1 MEFWDVIHA
10 RRSVRQF
17 RQDKPVKE
25 AQVEK
30 LLEAAIRAPSAGN
43 RQPWHFYVVWS
54 QDVKDGLAAAAFDQT
69 FVAEAPVVIVV
80 CADAARS
87 AARYGSR
94 GRDLY
99 CIQDTAIAATHIMLA
114 AVDMGLGVCWVGAF
128 DEEQAAAVLRL
139 PAMLRPVAIL
149 PIGYP
154 AKEGG
159 ARTPRRSMQEVVTV
173 VK

>member
-1 MEFWDVIHA
+1 MEFWDVIQA

-17 RQDKPVKE
+17 RQDKPLKE

-99 CIQDTAIAATHIMLA
+99 CIQDTAIATTHILLA
-114 AVDMGLGVCWVGAF
+114 AVDMGLGACWVGAF

-139 PAMLRPVAIL
+139 PAVHRPVAIV
-149 PIGYP
+149 PVGYP
-154 AKEGG
+154 A
-159 ARTPRRSMQEVVTV
+159 
-173 VK
+173 

>member
-1 MEFWDVIHA
+1 MEFWDVIQA

-25 AQVEK
+25 AQVQR
-30 LLEAAIRAPSAGN
+30 LLEAAISAPSAGN
-43 RQPWHFYVVWS
+43 RQPWHFYVVRS
-54 QDVKDGLAAAAFDQT
+54 QAVKDGLARAAFNQA

-87 AARYGSR
+87 SARYGSR

-99 CIQDTAIAATHIMLA
+99 CIQDTAIATTHILLA
-114 AVDMGLGVCWVGAF
+114 AVDMGLGACWVGAF
-128 DEEQAAAVLRL
+128 DEDEAATALRL
-139 PAMLRPVAIL
+139 PTVLRPVAIV

-154 AKEGG
+154 VKEGG
-159 ARTPRRSMQEVVTV
+159 ARTPRRPLDEVVTRLD
-173 VK
+173 